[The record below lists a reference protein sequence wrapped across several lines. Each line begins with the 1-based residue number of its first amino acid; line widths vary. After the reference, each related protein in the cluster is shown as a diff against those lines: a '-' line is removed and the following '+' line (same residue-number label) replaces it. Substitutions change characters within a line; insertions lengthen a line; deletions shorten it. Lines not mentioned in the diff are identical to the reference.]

1 MSSIVSNKLS
11 IDKNNIEQ
19 YCSADNVTF
28 NVADHAWRKWLN
40 GSTDGYITLKDEGKA
55 VIYPTDTAHP
65 FKADSLISASRSA
78 GTAKVELLV
87 GGTSVHSESF
97 TSGTQKEKSKSDITD
112 AAITNSTKAT
122 EIKWHVN
129 GKNGD
134 NQRGDLIELTLYF
147 YQYAM
152 SANIGAN
159 VNAVKSVTVSNA
171 APYHGDSTTFSA
183 ILIKGATWDGW
194 YSDAACT
201 ALVSTDQNYT
211 ITAGS
216 DVTLYAKA
224 TVNASIYSCN
234 AVAKD
239 NIASTSVS
247 DDSVVDGESCTF
259 SATASEHYEFAG
271 WYSDEGCTI
280 LVSTE
285 NPYTAT
291 INANTTLYAK
301 ATAIMYSVSVGTPE
315 HGTAT
320 VTPSSVP
327 YGGTV
332 TFSCEVTQANREFY
346 GWYADPEHTMLVSKD
361 ATYSCEITKN
371 TILYPKTGHELHTL
385 VIHPVKLFDP
395 LPYRGLVNGATP
407 SQSIPVDVAKIQ
419 NISLA
424 QASTTVYA
432 YQPHVTS
439 APHTYG
445 MSMWFG
451 NNPLPEMPDNATV
464 VDVHAEFGYSLADAG
479 YDSIKIGMGRFEYV
493 SDNDETPITDN
504 ASFAYIDEGDNSED
518 QTPSEDVNIQ
528 TLLNR
533 TSNYKDPMARA
544 TDAKE
549 LAIRS
554 GTSIIRDDM
563 VVPINDTTL
572 YPVSVSDLKNGK
584 LGFQINC
591 VSQSNSGS
599 PRRFRLHAF
608 DLYVTYTIEDV
619 SYKCD
624 AISDGH
630 VDVTIQSHDNAPDV
644 ECTWIAKPEGGYRF
658 DGWYSD
664 VDYTN
669 LVSTELEYTMVV
681 NAPITLY
688 AKSKYHSRVVTR
700 VLDIPFGKG
709 VIYLTG
715 KDTNGKTLG
724 TESGSGWKPNF
735 ELSDY
740 GWLANIADVQD
751 IKATAAM
758 CNKSS
763 KPYIV
768 KAVLNDAAKN
778 ILFPN
783 ATAHL
788 VRLDSH
794 GCFGRACIGARVVSN
809 KITNPNTGADY
820 ITPTFGGISGS
831 IWRPNMIHD
840 VELNYENI
848 RHDWVLN
855 STRNT
860 EICYLMAQGTSS
872 NYRAIGIDQI
882 KLTGYF
888 EEYDFAANI
897 ANGSEGVRSV
907 SVSKDIGYEGDEV
920 TYSAN
925 VASYATF
932 DGWFSDEACTNL
944 ISTEKEYTVVPNAN
958 LTLYAKA
965 TAPEGNIYTCS
976 AVPKDNIA
984 SVSVSDTDMVEG
996 GTCIFTATA
1005 DPGRKL
1011 LGWYSD
1017 EDCTQLVSAENP
1029 YMATISADTTL
1040 YAKGERILYTISIGD
1055 AEHCNPYVNR
1065 TTAYYEDAIEFHA
1078 NPDEGYRC
1086 CAWYLDEAHTKL
1098 IDEKHDTDSD
1108 NLNDISISS
1117 VAEFILSIENY
1128 YQFKLEGTEI
1138 KLWPEAELKVYSIS
1152 FGASKNEAFTGS
1164 AYIEAITFNK
1174 DDLTANELSY
1184 LRTGEYDKI
1193 TASKIIEHKS
1203 ATGSIQSTSVSATIK
1218 CTLGQSVAFYAHP
1231 ITVDSTE
1238 YIFYF
1243 TKSSN
1248 YRCQY
1253 YCYTPD
1259 NNDSV
1264 YASSKENTS
1273 ENWCVCTAIPKDG
1286 VSEAFVTSP
1295 VLIGSYATFYATPA
1309 EPGYTAAWYTDE
1321 ACTVRANGSNITD
1334 TFFSDEKCY
1343 KYKIPAGTTE
1353 VTLYA
1358 KAVKASY
1365 SISASGDYCCTTS
1378 VSKEKAQYGDEVT
1391 FTCII
1396 NSDRY
1401 EFVGWYVDEGY
1412 RPFEHNYEILTQLV
1426 STSPSYTHIVTGDT
1440 KLCAIT
1446 RIVGDYYTLSVG
1458 RPLYVQS
1465 EDGFNDGNVH
1475 GGGYVF
1481 YVAVLKD
1488 ANFTVLEKIYVNYGT
1503 ISALEYSINDGRLAD
1518 YRVISGDDTQSEKF
1532 ISVQCPVGHY
1542 ALIFAQDTNN
1552 YEGGEEDTSTSFWP
1566 LVYKNGVRVSD
1577 NHVYLYQ
1584 PAGNDTITSRDDT
1597 VKNFGVAAI
1606 GNVVDS
1612 NGNEVDFDTS
1622 GDKTIADYVTHL
1634 EPFGGYV
1641 VYTGG
1646 EVTFD
1651 LRLKDGRYATKWLG
1665 VDADGDYNQLVITSN
1680 PYTTTVNWSEGNH
1693 ILYLV
1698 AQLGDATSTGIS
1710 LKLDNAWVEAKTVY
1724 MKVDGVWVEAL
1735 DDCKSVLSQKDR
1747 TGTIVQI
1754 V

>member
-1 MSSIVSNKLS
+1 MSSIVSQKLS
-11 IDKNNIEQ
+11 INKNNIEQ
-19 YCSADNVTF
+19 YCDAQNMTF

-40 GSTDGYITLKDEGKA
+40 GSSDGYITLKNEGKA

-78 GTAKVELLV
+78 GSCKVELLV
-87 GGTSVHSESF
+87 GGTSVHSESYS
-97 TSGTQKEKSKSDITD
+97 SGSQTQKSKSGITD
-112 AAITNSTKAT
+112 AVIANSTKAT

-129 GKNGD
+129 GANGN

-152 SANIGAN
+152 SANIGTN
-159 VNAVKSVTVSNA
+159 VNVVKSVTVSNA

-183 ILIKGATWDGW
+183 TLIKGATWDGW

-201 ALVSTDQNYT
+201 SLVSTDQNYT
-211 ITAGS
+211 ITANS

-224 TVNASIYSCN
+224 TVDAPIYSCN

-239 NIASTSVS
+239 NIASASVS

-271 WYSDEGCTI
+271 WYSDEGCAA

-285 NPYTAT
+285 NPYTTT
-291 INANTTLYAK
+291 ISADTTLYAK
-301 ATAIMYSVSVGTPE
+301 ATAIIYSVSVGAPE

-320 VTPSSVP
+320 VTPSSAP
-327 YGGTV
+327 YGGTA

-346 GWYADPEHTMLVSKD
+346 GWYADPEYKTLVSKD

-385 VIHPVKLFDP
+385 IIHPVKLFDP
-395 LPYRGLVNGATP
+395 LPYRGLVNGANP

-451 NNPLPEMPDNATV
+451 DNPLPEMPDNATV

-504 ASFAYIDEGDNSED
+504 ASFAYIDEGDNAED
-518 QTPSEDVNIQ
+518 QTPSEDVDLQ

-554 GTSIIRDDM
+554 GTSIIQDSMD
-563 VVPINDTTL
+563 VPVNDATL
-572 YPVSVSDLKNGK
+572 YPVSVVDLKNGK

-630 VDVTIQSHDNAPDV
+630 VDATIQSHDNAPGV
-644 ECTWIAKPEGGYRF
+644 ECTWIANPEGGYRF

-664 VDYTN
+664 SNYTN
-669 LVSTELEYTMVV
+669 LVSTELEYTTVV

-700 VLDIPFGKG
+700 VLEIPFGKG
-709 VIYLTG
+709 ATYLTG
-715 KDTNGKTLG
+715 KDLDGNVLN
-724 TESGSGWKPNF
+724 TESGSGWVPDF

-740 GWLANIADVQD
+740 GWLSSIAGVSD
-751 IKATAAM
+751 IKATAAT

-763 KPYIV
+763 KPYAV
-768 KAVLNDAAKN
+768 KAVLNDAAKA

-794 GCFGRACIGARVVSN
+794 GCFGRAAIGARVVSN

-831 IWRPNMIHD
+831 VWRPNMIHD

-848 RHDWVLN
+848 RREWVLN
-855 STRNT
+855 STRET
-860 EICYLMAQGTSS
+860 EICYLLVQGTSS
-872 NYRAIGIDQI
+872 IYRAIGIDQI

-897 ANGSEGVRSV
+897 ANDSKGVRSV

-920 TYSAN
+920 TYTAN

-944 ISTEKEYTVVPNAN
+944 ISAEKEYTAVPDAN
-958 LTLYAKA
+958 LTLYAKG
-965 TAPEGNIYTCS
+965 TVSEGNIYNCV
-976 AVPKDNIA
+976 AVAKDNIA
-984 SVSVSDTDMVEG
+984 SVSVSDPDMIEG
-996 GTCIFTATA
+996 GTCTFTATVN
-1005 DPGRKL
+1005 PGSKF

-1017 EDCTQLVSAENP
+1017 EACTQLVSEDAS
-1029 YMATISADTTL
+1029 YTATISADTTL
-1040 YAKGERILYTISIGD
+1040 YAKGEKILYTISIGD
-1055 AEHCNPYVNR
+1055 AEHCNPYVSR

-1098 IDEKHDTDSD
+1098 VDEYRNTDGGSY
-1108 NLNDISISS
+1108 ND
-1117 VAEFILSIENY
+1117 FFFKSIEFLITVLKTERN
-1128 YQFKLEGTEI
+1128 LEIEGTEI
-1138 KLWPEAELKVYSIS
+1138 KLWPEAELKVYKIP
-1152 FGASKNEAFTGS
+1152 FGANKNETFTGS
-1164 AYIEAITFNK
+1164 ANVEAIVFNK
-1174 DDLTANELSY
+1174 EDLTDKELSY

-1193 TASKIIEHKS
+1193 TTSKIIERKA
-1203 ATGSIQSTSVSATIK
+1203 ATGLIQTADASSTITCIH
-1218 CTLGQSVAFYAHP
+1218 GQSVAFYAHP
-1231 ITVDSTE
+1231 VTVDSSE

-1243 TKSSN
+1243 SGYGK
-1248 YRCQY
+1248 QY
-1253 YCYTPD
+1253 CCYTPT
-1259 NNDSV
+1259 NKYSR
-1264 YASSKENTS
+1264 YASVKENTS

-1286 VSEAFVTSP
+1286 ILEASVSSP
-1295 VLIGSYATFYATPA
+1295 VLVGNYAVFYATPA

-1321 ACTVRANGSNITD
+1321 ACTVLANGSKATD
-1334 TFFSDEKCY
+1334 TFFPNERRYD
-1343 KYKIPAGTTE
+1343 YKISTGTTE

-1358 KAVKASY
+1358 KAVKDTYIVRAG
-1365 SISASGDYCCTTS
+1365 GDLCCAPS
-1378 VSKEKAQYGDEVT
+1378 VSKESAQYGDEVT
-1391 FTCII
+1391 FTCEA
-1396 NSDRY
+1396 NGDCY
-1401 EFVGWYVDEGY
+1401 EFIGWYVDEGY
-1412 RPFEHNYEILTQLV
+1412 DVTLRNYEKLTQLV
-1426 STSPSYTHIVTGDT
+1426 STSPTYTHTVTGDIR
-1440 KLCAIT
+1440 LYART
-1446 RIVGDYYTLSVG
+1446 RLIGDYYTLSVG
-1458 RPLYVQS
+1458 RPYYTQE

-1475 GGGYVF
+1475 GGDYIF
-1481 YVAVLKD
+1481 YIYILKD
-1488 ANFTVLEKIYVNYGT
+1488 TDFNSLEKIYINYGT
-1503 ISALEYSINDGRLAD
+1503 TNVINALYASGRLFDVYFA
-1518 YRVISGDDTQSEKF
+1518 YGNDTQSEKF
-1532 ISVQCPVGHY
+1532 ISVQCPAGYY
-1542 ALIFAQDTNN
+1542 ALVFAQDVEN
-1552 YEGGEEDTSTSFWP
+1552 YKAGEEDTSTSTWS

-1584 PAGNDTITSRDDT
+1584 PMGNDTITSRDDT

-1606 GNVVDS
+1606 GAVIDS
-1612 NGNEVDFDTS
+1612 NDNEVEFDTS
-1622 GDKTIADYVTHL
+1622 GDKSVADYATHW
-1634 EPFGGYV
+1634 EPYGHI

-1646 EVTFD
+1646 EATFD
-1651 LRLKDGRYATKWLG
+1651 LRLKDGRYATRWYA
-1665 VDADGDYNQLVITSN
+1665 ADSNGEYTQIVSTSN

-1693 ILYLV
+1693 SLYLV
-1698 AQLGDATSTGIS
+1698 AQLGDTTTTGIS
-1710 LKLDNAWVEAKTVY
+1710 LKLNNAWVEAKTVY
-1724 MKVDGVWVEAL
+1724 RKVDGAWVEAL
-1735 DDCKSVLSQKDR
+1735 DDCKSVLSQKGR

>member
-1 MSSIVSNKLS
+1 MSSIVSKKLS

-19 YCSADNVTF
+19 YCDAQNVSF

-40 GSTDGYITLKDEGKA
+40 GSTDGYITLKNEGKA

-112 AAITNSTKAT
+112 AAISNSTKAT

-152 SANIGAN
+152 SANIGTN

-183 ILIKGATWDGW
+183 TLIKGATWDGW

-234 AVAKD
+234 AIAKD
-239 NIASTSVS
+239 GISSVSIS

-271 WYSDEGCTI
+271 WYSDEGCTV
-280 LVSTE
+280 LVSTA

-291 INANTTLYAK
+291 ISADTTLYAK
-301 ATAIMYSVSVGTPE
+301 ATAIMYSASVGTPE
-315 HGTAT
+315 HGTAA

-332 TFSCEVTQANREFY
+332 TFSCEVTQANRGFY
-346 GWYADPEHTMLVSKD
+346 GWYADPEYMMLVSKD
-361 ATYSCEITKN
+361 ATYSCEITKD

-395 LPYRGLVNGATP
+395 LPYRGLVNGVNP

-451 NNPLPEMPDNATV
+451 DNPLPEIPDNATV

-504 ASFAYIDEGDNSED
+504 ASFAYIDEGDNTED
-518 QTPSEDVNIQ
+518 QTPSEDVDLQ

-554 GTSIIRDDM
+554 GTSIIQDDM

-630 VDVTIQSHDNAPDV
+630 VDVTIQSHDNAPGV
-644 ECTWIAKPEGGYRF
+644 ECTWIANPEGGYRF
-658 DGWYSD
+658 AGWYSD
-664 VDYTN
+664 ANYTN
-669 LVSTELEYTMVV
+669 LVSTELEYTTVV

-700 VLDIPFGKG
+700 VLEIPFGKG
-709 VIYLTG
+709 ATYLTG
-715 KDTNGKTLG
+715 KDLDGNILN
-724 TESGSGWKPNF
+724 TESGSGWVPDF

-740 GWLANIADVQD
+740 GWLSSIAGVSD
-751 IKATAAM
+751 IKATAAT

-763 KPYIV
+763 KPYAV
-768 KAVLNDAAKN
+768 KAVLNDAAKA

-794 GCFGRACIGARVVSN
+794 GCFGRAAIGARVVTN

-831 IWRPNMIHD
+831 VWRPNMIHD

-848 RHDWVLN
+848 RREWVLN
-855 STRNT
+855 STRET
-860 EICYLMAQGTSS
+860 EICYLLVQGTSS
-872 NYRAIGIDQI
+872 IYRAIGIDQI

-888 EEYDFAANI
+888 EEYDFAASI
-897 ANGSEGVRSV
+897 ANGSKGVRSV

-944 ISTEKEYTVVPNAN
+944 ISTEKEYAVVPDAN
-958 LTLYAKA
+958 LTLYAKG
-965 TAPEGNIYTCS
+965 TVSGNVYSCS
-976 AVPKDNIA
+976 AVAKDNIA

-996 GTCIFTATA
+996 GTCTFAATA
-1005 DPGRKL
+1005 NPGSKF

-1017 EDCTQLVSAENP
+1017 EACTQLVSEDAS
-1029 YMATISADTTL
+1029 YAATISTDTTL
-1040 YAKGERILYTISIGD
+1040 YAKGEKILYTISIGD
-1055 AEHCNPYVNR
+1055 AEHCSPYVNR
-1065 TTAYYEDAIEFHA
+1065 ATAYYEDAIEFHA
-1078 NPDEGYRC
+1078 NPEEGYRC
-1086 CAWYLDEAHTKL
+1086 CVWYLDEAHTRPVS
-1098 IDEKHDTDSD
+1098 EKHNTDSD
-1108 NLNDISISS
+1108 DLNDISLES
-1117 VAEFILSIENY
+1117 VEFLITALKAELGFEI
-1128 YQFKLEGTEI
+1128 EGTEI
-1138 KLWPEAELKVYSIS
+1138 KLWPEAELKVYEIN
-1152 FGASKNEAFTGS
+1152 FGARKNETFTGS
-1164 AYIEAITFNK
+1164 ANVEAIVFNK
-1174 DDLTANELSY
+1174 GDLTTKELSY

-1193 TASKIIEHKS
+1193 TTSKIIERKA
-1203 ATGSIQSTSVSATIK
+1203 ATGSIQTADASSAIT
-1218 CTLGQSVAFYAHP
+1218 CTHGQSVAFYAHP
-1231 ITVDSTE
+1231 VTIDSSE

-1243 TKSSN
+1243 LGWGDK
-1248 YRCQY
+1248 QY
-1253 YCYTPD
+1253 YCYTPT
-1259 NNDSV
+1259 NKDSK
-1264 YASSKENTS
+1264 YAYLKENTS

-1286 VSEAFVTSP
+1286 ISEASVSSP
-1295 VLIGSYATFYATPA
+1295 VLIGKYAAFYATPA
-1309 EPGYTAAWYTDE
+1309 EPGYTVAWYTDE
-1321 ACTVRANGSNITD
+1321 ACTVLANGSKETD
-1334 TFFSDEKCY
+1334 TFFSNEQRYD
-1343 KYKIPAGTTE
+1343 YKISAGITE

-1358 KAVKASY
+1358 KAIKDTYTIA
-1365 SISASGDYCCTTS
+1365 AGGDYCCTTS
-1378 VSKEKAQYGDEVT
+1378 ASKEKAQYGDEVT
-1391 FTCII
+1391 FTCTV

-1401 EFVGWYVDEGY
+1401 EFIGWYVNEGY
-1412 RPFEHNYEILTQLV
+1412 DGISHTYEKLTQLV
-1426 STSPSYTHIVTGDT
+1426 STSPTYTHTVTGKI
-1440 KLCAIT
+1440 KLYART
-1446 RIVGDYYTLSVG
+1446 RIVGDYYALTVG
-1458 RPLYVQS
+1458 RPLYIQS

-1475 GGGYVF
+1475 GGDYFF
-1481 YVAVLKD
+1481 YVAILKD
-1488 ANFTVLEKIYVNYGT
+1488 ADFTTLEKILISYGT
-1503 ISALEYSINDGRLAD
+1503 ISALETPVNDGRVVD
-1518 YRVISGDDTQSEKF
+1518 FYGIGGNDTQSENF
-1532 ISVQCPVGHY
+1532 GSVQCPVGHY
-1542 ALIFAQDTNN
+1542 ALIFAQDASN
-1552 YEGGEEDTSTSFWP
+1552 YEVGKEDSSASSWP

-1597 VKNFGVAAI
+1597 VKNFGITAI
-1606 GNVVDS
+1606 GAVIDS
-1612 NGNEVDFDTS
+1612 EGNEVDFDTS
-1622 GDKTIADYVTHL
+1622 GDKTIADYVTHA
-1634 EPFGGYV
+1634 EPIGGCV

-1651 LRLKDGRYATKWLG
+1651 LRLKDGRYATKWCG
-1665 VDADGDYNQLVITSN
+1665 ADSNGEYTQIVSTSN
-1680 PYTTTVNWSEGNH
+1680 PYTTTVSWSEGNH
-1693 ILYLV
+1693 QLYLI
-1698 AQLGDATSTGIS
+1698 AQLGAATTTGIS
-1710 LKLDNAWVEAKTVY
+1710 LKLNNAWVEAKTVY
-1724 MKVDGVWVEAL
+1724 AKVDGVWVEAL
-1735 DDCKSVLSQKDR
+1735 DDCKSMLSQKDR